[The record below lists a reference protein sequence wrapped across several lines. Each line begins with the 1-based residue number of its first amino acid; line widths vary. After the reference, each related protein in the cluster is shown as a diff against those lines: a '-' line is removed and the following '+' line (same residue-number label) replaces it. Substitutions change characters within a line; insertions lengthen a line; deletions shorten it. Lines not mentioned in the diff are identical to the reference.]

1 MERYGQLLEKALES
15 KMHEG
20 VPSDCGEWRMKQV
33 KGNQSKSST
42 TPLTTSSKSSS
53 KQYQQ
58 SK

>member
-15 KMHEG
+15 KMHEE
-20 VPSDCGEWRMKQV
+20 VPSDCEEWRMKQV

-53 KQYQQ
+53 K
-58 SK
+58 